1 MSERVIADIRLF
13 RSEGRTES
21 GHFDMVSFGN
31 KRLNSVVKR
40 IVMKLRENGFSMGD
54 FDHLYIN
61 FTRCELAA
69 PMELSREVDRYH
81 PWFRNCHVRV
91 PREVYESL
99 GTPDIHEHVIP
110 IISDIL
116 TAFFARGDF
125 DEAKIRD
132 CIREAVAGG
141 EGILMP
147 FKEKTTDKRRAVIY
161 LRFLDSCRYAPLL
174 RVYDGAGSLLLE
186 RDLPQMVTLDVLG
199 ELQVGLKKVT
209 VKPRKNALTAGK
221 KPMIF
226 EY

>member
-1 MSERVIADIRLF
+1 MSERIIADIRLF

-21 GHFDMVSFGN
+21 GHFDMVSFGD
-31 KRLNSVVKR
+31 KRLNAVVKR
-40 IVMKLRENGFSMGD
+40 IVMKLREHGFSVGD

-61 FTRCELAA
+61 FTLSELSA

-81 PWFRNCHVRV
+81 PWFRHCHVRV

-99 GTPDIHEHVIP
+99 GTPDSHGH
-110 IISDIL
+110 IISIIGDVL
-116 TAFFARGDF
+116 TAFFARADF

-132 CIREAVAGG
+132 CIREAVTGG

-147 FKEKTTDKRRAVIY
+147 FKEKTTAKRRAVLY
-161 LRFLDSCRYAPLL
+161 LRFLDSCRYVPLL
-174 RVYDGAGSLLLE
+174 RVYDGEGNLLLE
-186 RDLPQMVTLDVLG
+186 RDLPQMVTLDALG

-209 VKPRKNALTAGK
+209 VKPRKNALTGGI
-221 KPMIF
+221 KPIIF